1 MEAIFKL
8 GKLYFDII
16 SLIGIV
22 LILVQ
27 SIIGLKKGF
36 LYSVIKMGKGVITVV
51 ISALLAKPLSLLL
64 GKMSIFSKMETS
76 IVTSLEKTSDIFT
89 KPLPSEGGL
98 STIVESLQEMNLPKN
113 LVKPLSNFIESI
125 NNAQMNGSSLADLIG
140 QGVVHY
146 LLLALSFVILFVIF
160 TILFMILMKLAKDIN
175 EIEIIGKFNKVLGLG
190 FGLVLAYIT
199 FDIFVYIISFVMMLD
214 GNIYNFFSS
223 TMYIDAE
230 GIGTF
235 AKFVYNHNLTR
246 IIISAFL

>member
-1 MEAIFKL
+1 
-8 GKLYFDII
+8 
-16 SLIGIV
+16 
-22 LILVQ
+22 
-27 SIIGLKKGF
+27 
-36 LYSVIKMGKGVITVV
+36 
-51 ISALLAKPLSLLL
+51 
-64 GKMSIFSKMETS
+64 
-76 IVTSLEKTSDIFT
+76 
-89 KPLPSEGGL
+89 
-98 STIVESLQEMNLPKN
+98 
-113 LVKPLSNFIESI
+113 
-125 NNAQMNGSSLADLIG
+125 
-140 QGVVHY
+140 
-146 LLLALSFVILFVIF
+146 
-160 TILFMILMKLAKDIN
+160 MILMKLAKDIN

>member
-146 LLLALSFVILFVIF
+146 LLLSLLFY
-160 TILFMILMKLAKDIN
+160 L
-175 EIEIIGKFNKVLGLG
+175 
-190 FGLVLAYIT
+190 
-199 FDIFVYIISFVMMLD
+199 
-214 GNIYNFFSS
+214 
-223 TMYIDAE
+223 
-230 GIGTF
+230 
-235 AKFVYNHNLTR
+235 
-246 IIISAFL
+246 